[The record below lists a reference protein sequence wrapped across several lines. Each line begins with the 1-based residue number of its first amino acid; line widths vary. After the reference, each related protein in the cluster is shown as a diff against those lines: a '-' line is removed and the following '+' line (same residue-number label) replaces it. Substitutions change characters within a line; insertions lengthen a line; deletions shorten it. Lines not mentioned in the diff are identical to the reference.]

1 MLYGMKVFNFYGY
14 VKERMDVL
22 ALRCLMILLS
32 ETLYT
37 PSRSSWS
44 DFNVLLEIVPSLPF
58 LSFSMPV
65 RFFTNID
72 VC

>member
-14 VKERMDVL
+14 AKERMDVL

-32 ETLYT
+32 ETLCT